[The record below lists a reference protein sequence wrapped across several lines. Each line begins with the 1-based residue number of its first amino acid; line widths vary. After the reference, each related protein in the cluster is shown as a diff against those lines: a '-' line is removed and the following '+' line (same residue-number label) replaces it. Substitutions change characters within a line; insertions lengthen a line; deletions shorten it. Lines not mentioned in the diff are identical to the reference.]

1 MSTQFPPYG
10 LMPTNFINLKDP
22 QKAPGTWKG
31 TDYAKWLQAVSQL
44 IGNHLWP
51 LYVAGQWAGD
61 AVQTMEALTHADFD
75 LFPNLRA
82 RLDGTIGLGMLDPH
96 EEYFRLEDEGDAK
109 APNGDILLDRSIDRT
124 LRAYL
129 TTMKPNVLHD
139 QLANDYLDKMAKHC
153 GLIPLHLK
161 SLIQRPRALQMAV
174 IMGKTDFTYRLAGS
188 AASPA
193 MISGH
198 CYQGM
203 IGGIAAYYSA
213 TCSNAPQATLDAI
226 AKHMV
231 DVGDRRVFA
240 GVHYPSDN
248 LSSWITLF
256 LAYPFIFPNDAGR
269 IWAWEVIQSRSAVF
283 HAMRD
288 TGPASPFAAPLAWLK
303 KLAEGKRSDIVRQL
317 YPDDLAP

>member
-1 MSTQFPPYG
+1 MSIEFPPYG
-10 LMPTNFINLKDP
+10 LMPTNFIDLKDP
-22 QKAPGTWKG
+22 QKAPSVWRGTS
-31 TDYAKWLQAVSQL
+31 YEKWLHAVSKL

-51 LYVAGQWAGD
+51 LYVDGKWAGA
-61 AVQTMEALTHADFD
+61 AVNTMERLTKADFD
-75 LFPNLRA
+75 LLLQLRA
-82 RLDGTIGLGMLDPH
+82 QLDRAIGPGMLDSH

-109 APNGDILLDRSIDRT
+109 APNGNVLLDRSIDRT

-129 TTMKPNVLHD
+129 ATMKPNVLHD
-139 QLANDYLDKMAKHC
+139 QLANDLIEKMGMHC

-174 IMGKTDFTYRLAGS
+174 IMNKTKFTYRLAGS

-203 IGGIAAYYSA
+203 IGGIATYYSA
-213 TCSNAPQATLDAI
+213 TVNNAPQATLDAI
-226 AKHMV
+226 AQHMV

-256 LAYPFIFPNDAGR
+256 LAYPFIFPNEAGR
-269 IWAWEVIQSRSAVF
+269 LWAWDVIKSRSAVF
-283 HAMRD
+283 KAMQD
-288 TGPASPFAAPLAWLK
+288 TGNKSAFAAPLAWLK
-303 KLAEGKRSDIVRQL
+303 QLAESPPDSILTQL
-317 YPDDLAP
+317 